1 MRKIVTRIIILL
13 GLLSTANAQEVVDY
27 TPQWPEKHILLCRLC
42 PLQVARIS
50 NWAPDYLTVTDNFD
64 NWLFHKAPST
74 LGVMCV
80 ITEINGQSTKG
91 MSPQTFYNIMY
102 EATSVKLT
110 YLRKENGANIKY
122 METVTKPKGHGL
134 VEDWSSKLGRQWT
147 LTDEDVDFFEFN
159 TYDFVINESSNQLEQ
174 KQLLKKF
181 AEVLDKMGMR
191 RSTED
196 PDIYLYVTL
205 NSNENIESVY
215 QPRTITTTSSD
226 SYGTTNVYAF
236 SRNNRR
242 YADVRSNSNTSTR
255 TTTRDVGTMRT
266 YVFTDAYIELTVL
279 DAKKTNQSNAPKVWQ
294 YKYEGRVDGSVSLQT
309 YEEWISNNARIYPF
323 GNNSNFGPKIHIGR
337 DENSK
342 SSYYGL
348 YTYKGQISYVYPN
361 SFASKYGIKIG
372 DKIEASVEKVKNS
385 SILLAIKGGRIILY
399 KIGDVK
405 IKKSMLQPIH
415 TIENSLIANW

>member
-1 MRKIVTRIIILL
+1 MRKNVISILILL
-13 GLLSTANAQEVVDY
+13 SLLSTANAQEVVDY
-27 TPQWPEKHILLCRLC
+27 TPQWPEKHILLRAVH

-50 NWAPDYLTVTDNFD
+50 NWAPDYLTVTDNYY
-64 NWLFHKAPST
+64 NWLFHTAPTT
-74 LGVMCV
+74 LGAMCV

-91 MSPQTFYNIMY
+91 MSPQTFYNIMR

-110 YLRKENGANIKY
+110 YLRKENGANVKY
-122 METVTKPKGHGL
+122 METVTKPKGCGL
-134 VEDWSSKLGRQWT
+134 IEIWGQDFGRQWT

-159 TYDFVINESSNQLEQ
+159 TYEFVISESSNQLEQ

-191 RSTED
+191 RSSED

-215 QPRTITTTSSD
+215 QPRTITTTNSN
-226 SYGTTNVYAF
+226 SYGTTNVYAY

-242 YADVRSNSNTSTR
+242 YADVSSNSNTSTQ

-266 YVFTDAYIELTVL
+266 YVSTDAYIELTVL
-279 DAKKTNQSNAPKVWQ
+279 DAKKTNQSSAPKVWQ

-309 YEEWISNNARIYPF
+309 YEEWVADNARIYPF
-323 GNNSNFGPKIHIGR
+323 GNNSKFRPKKHVGR

-342 SSYYGL
+342 SAYYGL
-348 YTYKGQISYVYPN
+348 YFYNGQVSYVYPN
-361 SFASKYGIKIG
+361 SFASKYGIKVG
-372 DKIEASVEKVKNS
+372 DKIESTVGKVKNNS
-385 SILLAIKGGRIILY
+385 VLGYNNRGYRIIT

-405 IKKSMLQPIH
+405 IKTSMLQPSH
-415 TIENSLIANW
+415 TIENSFIGDW

>member
-1 MRKIVTRIIILL
+1 M
-13 GLLSTANAQEVVDY
+13 
-27 TPQWPEKHILLCRLC
+27 
-42 PLQVARIS
+42 
-50 NWAPDYLTVTDNFD
+50 
-64 NWLFHKAPST
+64 
-74 LGVMCV
+74 
-80 ITEINGQSTKG
+80 
-91 MSPQTFYNIMY
+91 
-102 EATSVKLT
+102 
-110 YLRKENGANIKY
+110 
-122 METVTKPKGHGL
+122 
-134 VEDWSSKLGRQWT
+134 
-147 LTDEDVDFFEFN
+147 
-159 TYDFVINESSNQLEQ
+159 INESGNQLKQ

-191 RSTED
+191 RSTEA

-215 QPRTITTTSSD
+215 QPRTITTTSSN

-266 YVFTDAYIELTVL
+266 YVSTDAYIELTVL

-323 GNNSNFGPKIHIGR
+323 GNNSNFRPRIHIGR
-337 DENSK
+337 NENSK

-348 YTYKGQISYVYPN
+348 YTYNGHISYVYPN

-372 DKIEASVEKVKNS
+372 NKIETSVGSVKNS
-385 SILLAIKGGRIILY
+385 SVLITTSEGGRRILY

-405 IKKSMLQPIH
+405 IKNLCYNHSIR
-415 TIENSLIANW
+415 